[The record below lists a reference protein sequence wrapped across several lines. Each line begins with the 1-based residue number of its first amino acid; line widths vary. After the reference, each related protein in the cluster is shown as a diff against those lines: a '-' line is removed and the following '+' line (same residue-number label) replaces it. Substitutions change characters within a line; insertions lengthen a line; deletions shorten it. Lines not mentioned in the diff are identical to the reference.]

1 MAYKKEWKPQKK
13 KGITKEMKICLILAV
28 VFFLYG
34 VTIKVLAPGGTGFF
48 MVWILMAAIVT
59 VAGVFF
65 QKGIFKRIPM
75 PVKTVGIAVCVVIF
89 CSFLLIEGLVIRQMS
104 MSGRDGLDYVIVLGA
119 QVHKDRPSVVLKYR
133 LDRAAEYLR
142 DNPETICI
150 VSGGQG
156 SNEPYTEAYGMQ
168 QYLLQQGIDADR
180 ILIEDQSKTTQKI
193 CVSVK
198 RRYRNQ
204 LQLELLPMISICSG
218 HCKLQ
223 RTKVIRPAR
232 SVALPQDQQDS
243 FCPITCCGISGKNKV
258 SVKEGCGIN
267 LAAGD

>member
-65 QKGIFKRIPM
+65 QRGIFKLISM
-75 PVKTVGIAVCVVIF
+75 PVKIVGIAVCVAIL
-89 CSFLLIEGLVIRQMS
+89 CSFLLIEGLIIGQMS

-119 QVHKDRPSVVLKYR
+119 QVHKDRPS
-133 LDRAAEYLR
+133 DRAAEYLR

-156 SNEPYTEAYGMQ
+156 NNEPYAEAYGMQ

-180 ILIEDQSKTTQKI
+180 IMIEDQSKTTAENMRFSKKRIPESASVGIITNDFHMFRALQIAKNEGYKTGKI
-193 CVSVK
+193 CGITAGSTRFFLPNNMLREYLAEIK
-198 RRYRNQ
+198 F
-204 LQLELLPMISICSG
+204 LL
-218 HCKLQ
+218 K
-223 RTKVIRPAR
+223 KV
-232 SVALPQDQQDS
+232 VA
-243 FCPITCCGISGKNKV
+243 
-258 SVKEGCGIN
+258 
-267 LAAGD
+267 

>member
-28 VFFLYG
+28 IFFLYG

-156 SNEPYTEAYGMQ
+156 SNEPYAEAYGMQ

-180 ILIEDQSKTTQKI
+180 ILIEDQSKTTAENMRFSKKKIPESASVGIITNDFHMFRALQIAKDEGYKNGKI
-193 CVSVK
+193 CGITAGSTRFFLPNNMLREYLAEIK
-198 RRYRNQ
+198 F
-204 LQLELLPMISICSG
+204 LL
-218 HCKLQ
+218 K
-223 RTKVIRPAR
+223 KV
-232 SVALPQDQQDS
+232 VA
-243 FCPITCCGISGKNKV
+243 
-258 SVKEGCGIN
+258 
-267 LAAGD
+267 

>member
-1 MAYKKEWKPQKK
+1 MVYKKERKPQKK
-13 KGITKEMKICLILAV
+13 KGITKEMEICLILAII
-28 VFFLYG
+28 FFLYG

-48 MVWILMAAIVT
+48 IVWILMAAIVT

-65 QKGIFKRIPM
+65 QKGIFKMIPM
-75 PVKTVGIAVCVVIF
+75 PFKTVGIAVCVVIF

-156 SNEPYTEAYGMQ
+156 
-168 QYLLQQGIDADR
+168 IDADR
-180 ILIEDQSKTTQKI
+180 ILIEDQSKTTAENMRFSKKMI
-193 CVSVK
+193 PESASVGIITNDFHMF
-198 RRYRNQ
+198 RA
-204 LQLELLPMISICSG
+204 LQIAKNEGFQTGQI
-218 HCKLQ
+218 
-223 RTKVIRPAR
+223 
-232 SVALPQDQQDS
+232 
-243 FCPITCCGISGKNKV
+243 CGITAGSTRFFLPNNMLR
-258 SVKEGCGIN
+258 EY
-267 LAAGD
+267 LAEIKFLLKKAVA